1 MLYFKVNYKRR
12 KDVNARKARNRNNS
26 HMQKQLF
33 FKNMKEDIFFGDR
46 LQISLLILRKY
57 ETLVF

>member
-26 HMQKQLF
+26 HMQKRLF
-33 FKNMKEDIFFGDR
+33 FKNMKEDTFF
-46 LQISLLILRKY
+46 
-57 ETLVF
+57 